1 MATSPT
7 TRIALDAMGADRGPR
22 VLIRG
27 AIEAVH
33 ERPDIHVYLVGR
45 EKLIARMMT
54 RMLKPYGSA
63 SHPRLQIIHAA
74 DVAGMA
80 EKASS
85 AVKRKDTSVNVAAQ
99 MVSEGKA
106 DALVSVGN
114 TGAAKAAA
122 LFIMGRLKNVKR
134 PALAALFP
142 TADKPTMLMDVGATT
157 DCKPEYLY
165 QFAVMGNAYMKNVMG
180 RPNPRIGVLSIGE
193 EEGKG
198 TELVTK
204 TFDMLRAS
212 HMNFIGNAEG
222 RDVMKGTFDVIVCDG
237 FVGNSMLKMTEG
249 TAYLMYTSL
258 AAELKANPVTTM
270 LAYMLKPAFDRF
282 RKKLDWTE
290 FGGAPLLG
298 VNGTCIVGHG
308 SSDHKAVKNAIR
320 AAAEVSRNRVNEHI
334 IAELEA
340 IEKKEKEKAAS

>member
-258 AAELKANPVTTM
+258 AAELKANRSRRCWPTCSSRRSTASARSSIG
-270 LAYMLKPAFDRF
+270 LSSAALRCWASTAPALWATARPITKRSRTPSAPP
-282 RKKLDWTE
+282 RKSPAT
-290 FGGAPLLG
+290 AST
-298 VNGTCIVGHG
+298 NT
-308 SSDHKAVKNAIR
+308 SSPN
-320 AAAEVSRNRVNEHI
+320 
-334 IAELEA
+334 
-340 IEKKEKEKAAS
+340 